1 MKHGSEIWLGELLR
15 SWQALAPGDEA
26 TQAAVARLLGFE
38 LAAIEAPAPEP
49 VAPAPLPEPAR
60 PERAAPHPPGKVR
73 ASAGWSRASA
83 GPGLHRGGVLPAR

>member
-38 LAAIEAPAPEP
+38 LAAIEAPPPEP
-49 VAPAPLPEPAR
+49 VAPIEFGTVDWLRDFDAAR
-60 PERAAPHPPGKVR
+60 RTATARSSSPP
-73 ASAGWSRASA
+73 SC
-83 GPGLHRGGVLPAR
+83 